1 MAQQEIGVAYVSLL
15 PSGKGFSKGVQT
27 EAESAFKGAEKTSSG
42 FFSGVTTWAKRG
54 AVAVGGIV
62 AAVGAL
68 VVGGGLSRALNIEEA
83 TAKLK
88 GLGHD
93 TQSVEAIMKDA
104 LASVKGTA
112 FGLDAA
118 ATIAASAV
126 AAGIKPGQE
135 LERYLRL
142 TADAATIAGTSLD
155 EMGSILNKVTAKGV
169 AQMDDLNRLT
179 ERGIPILQWL
189 ADEYGVT
196 ADELA
201 KMVSRGEVDAA
212 TFRKAI
218 EDNIGGAA
226 LESGNTTKGAL
237 ANVFAAFSRLGA
249 AIDTAA
255 LGPARAFFN
264 EIIEITDAITTTLA
278 PAFSALQGWFGGLNL
293 DFSDSVIRFLTPIL
307 ETINEISTA
316 ASEGPGALGQWLTD
330 AARFSPLL
338 TVLLEIGKA
347 LSPLSLLVE
356 DLADKIGPALGDALR
371 QMYDAA
377 LPVLPL
383 LSESLVDAIVELAP
397 PLADLLIALLPI
409 IPPLADLAAVVIP
422 GLADEIETLIPFLA
436 GMISSTAGIWSALG
450 LLFGL
455 LGGDVSLDTFRGK
468 LLSLAGPFGDVLR
481 WADQA
486 GGEFGNFARTVQVKA
501 TEVVAWVQGIPARIV
516 ETLGNLGNLLVS
528 SGKALMDGFLKGI
541 QSMTKPIGDA
551 VSGVLDWVSGFFPH
565 SPAERGPFSGSG
577 WTAVADGGA
586 SLMEQ
591 FAFGAVQVR
600 PQISF
605 EGIFGD
611 VPMSSVASPVSPV
624 VNQYNTFENIDPRLA
639 MRQLGREAGRALAAI

>member
-1 MAQQEIGVAYVSLL
+1 MAQEIGVAYVSLL

-27 EAESAFKGAEKTSSG
+27 EAESAFKGAEKSSND
-42 FFSGVTTWAKRG
+42 FFGGVVSWAKR
-54 AVAVGGIV
+54 
-62 AAVGAL
+62 GAL
-68 VVGGGLSRALNIEEA
+68 VVGGMVTAVGALALGGGISRALNIEDA

-93 TQSVEAIMKDA
+93 TVAVEAIMKDA

-118 ATIAASAV
+118 ATTAASAV

-142 TADAATIAGTSLD
+142 TADAATIAGTSMG
-155 EMGSILNKVTAKGV
+155 EMGDIINQVTSKGY
-169 AQMDDLNRLT
+169 AGMENLNRLT

-189 ADEYGVT
+189 QDEYGVT
-196 ADELA
+196 ADELQ

-226 LESGNTTKGAL
+226 LESGNTTRGAFANML
-237 ANVFAAFSRLGA
+237 ASLSRLGEGFA
-249 AIDTAA
+249 GPA
-255 LGPARAFFN
+255 LGSARDFFN
-264 EIIEITDAITTTLA
+264 EITAITDNIKSTLA
-278 PAFSALQGWFGGLNL
+278 PAFEDLQYWVDGL
-293 DFSDSVIRFLTPIL
+293 DFTFSDDVASFLTPLL
-307 ETINEISTA
+307 ETINDISA
-316 ASEGPGALGQWLTD
+316 ATRDGSLGDWLEQV
-330 AARFSPLL
+330 AKFSPTLTALMAIADTVGPLL
-338 TVLLEIGKA
+338 
-347 LSPLSLLVE
+347 PLVQ
-356 DLADKIGPALGDALR
+356 DLAEEVGPVLADAFSQVYDAL
-371 QMYDAA
+371 
-377 LPVLPL
+377 LPVLPI

-605 EGIFGD
+605 KGIFGD